1 MAKYR
6 VGCVPFVNA
15 RPLVAWFESSE
26 APDGVEV
33 VYDIPSKLP
42 AMLDSGLVD
51 VVLASSIETLQ
62 TPNRTAAEGV
72 CIGSFGA
79 AESVRLFSH
88 VPFSEISSLALDQ
101 SSMTSNALALGLLD
115 EVYGARPDSETCP
128 PDQKAMLADHDACL
142 LIGDIGMRASG
153 DGLSV
158 LDLGDAWTL
167 AYGLPFVWALWIG
180 RQDLEP
186 RLAGLLNDALDWGMA
201 HIDDVVAD
209 TVGRSG
215 WDSKSCRRYL
225 AETMRFQL
233 DEEALEGL
241 QAFAALAHRTGLIST
256 RNMPRFVAVAGT
268 TA

>member
-33 VYDIPSKLP
+33 VYEVPSKLP
-42 AMLDSGLVD
+42 AMLDSGAVD
-51 VVLASSIETLQ
+51 VVLASSVEALQ
-62 TPNRTAAEGV
+62 TPDRTAAEGV

-79 AESVRLFSH
+79 AESVRLFSR
-88 VPFSEISSLALDQ
+88 VPFNEIRSLALDQ

-115 EVYGARPDSETCP
+115 EVYGARPASENCP

-142 LIGDIGMRASG
+142 LIGDIGMQASG
-153 DGLSV
+153 DGLHV
-158 LDLGDAWTL
+158 LDLGEAWTS
-167 AYGLPFVWALWIG
+167 AHGLPFVWALWIG

-201 HIDDVVAD
+201 NMDQVVED

-215 WDSKSCRRYL
+215 WDHETCRRYL
-225 AETMRFQL
+225 ADTMRFQL
-233 DEEALEGL
+233 DEEALKGL
-241 QAFAALAHRTGLIST
+241 QAFAALALRTGLIST
-256 RNMPRFVAVAGT
+256 QNMPRFVAAAGT